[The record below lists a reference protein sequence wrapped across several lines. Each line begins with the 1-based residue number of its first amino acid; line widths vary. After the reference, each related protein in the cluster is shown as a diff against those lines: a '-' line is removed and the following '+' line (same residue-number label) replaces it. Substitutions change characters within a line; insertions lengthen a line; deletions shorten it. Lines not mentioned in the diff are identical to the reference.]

1 MDELLF
7 EDSRL
12 SEELDSRV
20 RSDLRQGE
28 KLLWVGQPRP
38 GRLSRQ
44 AWPIV
49 LFGIPWTAFALFW
62 MAMASGFIFLGNQNP
77 QPAGQGFDIF
87 RWFFPLFGLPF
98 VLVGLGMLSSPYWF
112 TRRARKTCYA
122 VTTQRAIIW
131 QAGWFGSMEIRS
143 FAPAEL
149 NRIRRVEYANG
160 EGDLIFEDLLTMA
173 HFERSRHQT
182 SMRAGF
188 MGISNVK
195 KIEEL
200 ITKAL
205 LHPSNE
211 TPQSENTSQQ

>member
-7 EDSRL
+7 EDNRL
-12 SEELDSRV
+12 PDELDTRV
-20 RSDLRQGE
+20 RSELRQGE

-38 GRLSRQ
+38 GRMARQ
-44 AWPIV
+44 ALPIV

-62 MAMASGFIFLGNQNP
+62 MAMASGILIWGDP
-77 QPAGQGFDIF
+77 QPVADQGFQLF

-98 VLVGLGMLSSPYWF
+98 VLLGLGMLSSPYWLM
-112 TRRARKTCYA
+112 RRARKTCYA

-143 FAPAEL
+143 YAPVEL
-149 NRIRRVEYANG
+149 NKIRRVEYSNG
-160 EGDLIFEDLLTMA
+160 EGDLIFEDLITVTR
-173 HFERSRHQT
+173 FERSSHQNNMK
-182 SMRAGF
+182 SGF

-195 KIEEL
+195 VIEEL

-205 LHPSNE
+205 L
-211 TPQSENTSQQ
+211 SQQPNVNS